1 MIAGTLNEIISVY
14 RPSVVEGKYGPKK
27 TVYVP
32 YIRKTKARVNW
43 NNGARTNENNEI
55 VYGYNIAFAIR
66 GYHVIDE
73 YMRIKWNCKYYR
85 IINIIPDKHLNEI
98 KIDAELINE

>member
-43 NNGARTNENNEI
+43 NNGARTIYSCFGFSDIRNINGLFRSI
-55 VYGYNIAFAIR
+55 FSLYNRWSINR
-66 GYHVIDE
+66 
-73 YMRIKWNCKYYR
+73 YYF
-85 IINIIPDKHLNEI
+85 I
-98 KIDAELINE
+98 

>member
-1 MIAGTLNEIISVY
+1 MNAGTLTEIISVF
-14 RPSVVEGKYGPKK
+14 RPVVEEGKYGPKK

-32 YIRKTKARVNW
+32 YINKTKARIKW

-55 VYGYNIAFAIR
+55 LYSYNISFVVR

-73 YMRIKWNCKYYR
+73 YMRIKWNNKMYR
-85 IINIIPDKHLNEI
+85 ILNVIPDKHLNEI
-98 KIDAELINE
+98 KIDAELLTE